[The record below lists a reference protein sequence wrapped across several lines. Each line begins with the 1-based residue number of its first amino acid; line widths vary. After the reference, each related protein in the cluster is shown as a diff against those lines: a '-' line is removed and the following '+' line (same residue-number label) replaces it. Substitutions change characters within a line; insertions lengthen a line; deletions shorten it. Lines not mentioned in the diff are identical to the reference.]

1 MVFSRTPALAIA
13 TVKLISLARMPALRA
28 SLGLL
33 VLPARP
39 LVPPDFHPT
48 VLTARCGH
56 FLDPVGR
63 TLTHQFPSCWIYA
76 SCLLV
81 AGQGRSSG
89 DKPRLQASEQ
99 QGLPPQ
105 VLEVEDLCGH
115 CDYFLLPSRFVSD
128 PF

>member
-63 TLTHQFPSCWIYA
+63 TLTHQFPSLWIHA
-76 SCLLV
+76 PCPLV
-81 AGQGRSSG
+81 ASQCWGSG
-89 DKPRLQASEQ
+89 DEPRLQTAEQ
-99 QGLPPQ
+99 QFFPAGGSGGTSCPGGSSYAGAGY
-105 VLEVEDLCGH
+105 CKT
-115 CDYFLLPSRFVSD
+115 R
-128 PF
+128 